1 MEKNGGKLFKRNEI
15 AFSELTMALPDF
27 PASASTDGKE
37 TLTEKM
43 DYEMDNQNAE
53 SSKLISQND
62 EIGSPVPIDIDPL
75 IGQSDVTA
83 GEDELIKVID
93 EADLL
98 TGQLR
103 TKAINLEQ
111 EKESI
116 LDKINNIKASA
127 DKMTDENF
135 LGSAE
140 REELMLNM
148 KRIDQKCTSVNVH
161 VETKRN
167 EQQSK
172 ALEQV
177 NKMIESA
184 MDHKKSN
191 AVEIKQK
198 IIGFLNACLSE
209 ETDGP
214 IDQKF
219 ESMIIGCIGDDQKR
233 IRLKLEQIVQQM
245 KAPKRENTSK
255 NKKKKAIAEAND
267 LLKQLDEVDHL
278 TDQLRANSIKLEQEK
293 VSILEKINKI
303 KAYAVDQMT
312 DEHFSAE
319 REELMLNMKRI
330 DQKCTSVN
338 VHVETKRNEQQSKA
352 LEQVKKMIESAMDH
366 KKSNAVEIKQKIIG
380 FLNACLSEEVGPI
393 DLEFQ
398 SAILGCTLDDQKKI
412 RYKLQEIV
420 QKMH

>member
-1 MEKNGGKLFKRNEI
+1 
-15 AFSELTMALPDF
+15 
-27 PASASTDGKE
+27 
-37 TLTEKM
+37 M
-43 DYEMDNQNAE
+43 DYEMDNQIAE
-53 SSKLISQND
+53 SSKLDSQND
-62 EIGSPVPIDIDPL
+62 ENNVRICSPVPMDIDPL

-111 EKESI
+111 EKETLNRETSI
-116 LDKINNIKASA
+116 RPLDKINNIKASA

-148 KRIDQKCTSVNVH
+148 KRIDQRCTSVNVH

-172 ALEQV
+172 AWEQV

-184 MDHKKSN
+184 MDNKNSN
-191 AVEIKQK
+191 SAEIKQK
-198 IIGFLNACLSE
+198 IIGLLNACLSE

-219 ESMIIGCIGDDQKR
+219 ESMVIECTTDDQKR

-245 KAPKRENTSK
+245 KSPKRENTSK

-278 TDQLRANSIKLEQEK
+278 TDQLRANSIKLEQDK
-293 VSILEKINKI
+293 VAILEKINKI
-303 KAYAVDQMT
+303 KASAVDQMT
-312 DEHFSAE
+312 DEHFSDSAE

-330 DQKCTSVN
+330 DQRCTSIN

-352 LEQVKKMIESAMDH
+352 LEQVNEMIESAMDH

-380 FLNACLSEEVGPI
+380 FLNACLPDEVGPI

>member
-1 MEKNGGKLFKRNEI
+1 
-15 AFSELTMALPDF
+15 
-27 PASASTDGKE
+27 
-37 TLTEKM
+37 M
-43 DYEMDNQNAE
+43 DYEMDNQIAE
-53 SSKLISQND
+53 SSKLDSQND
-62 EIGSPVPIDIDPL
+62 EICSPVPMDIDPL

-135 LGSAE
+135 SAE

-148 KRIDQKCTSVNVH
+148 KRIDQRCTSINVH

-172 ALEQV
+172 AWEQV
-177 NKMIESA
+177 NEMIESA

-191 AVEIKQK
+191 VVEIKQK
-198 IIGFLNACLSE
+198 IIGLLNACLPE

-219 ESMIIGCIGDDQKR
+219 ESMIIECTADDQKR
-233 IRLKLEQIVQQM
+233 IRLKLEKIVQQM

-278 TDQLRANSIKLEQEK
+278 IDQLRANSIKLEQDK
-293 VSILEKINKI
+293 VAILEKINKI
-303 KAYAVDQMT
+303 KASAVDQMT
-312 DEHFSAE
+312 DEHFSDSAE

-330 DQKCTSVN
+330 DQRCTSIN
-338 VHVETKRNEQQSKA
+338 VHVETKRIEQQSEA
-352 LEQVKKMIESAMDH
+352 LEQVNEMIESAMDH